1 MSLTSS
7 DGSSTPRVPLLTALV
22 PVVIVVKEVD
32 PAGAYARSYLEK
44 FASVAVPTMLT
55 VLTMFE
61 LFAGAVIFTFGSV
74 LSLTVGCTVRS
85 VLPEIPSLVARMLA
99 PPSAAA
105 EATPVDG
112 LIVAAPESLLH
123 VTWPDRFW
131 LVPLVSTPV

>member
-1 MSLTSS
+1 MSGARS
-7 DGSSTPRVPLLTALV
+7 DGARTPRVPVRTALGR
-22 PVVIVVKEVD
+22 VVVGVKAGG
-32 PAGAYARSYLEK
+32 PGGAYARSYLEK

-85 VLPEIPSLVARMLA
+85 VLPEMPSLVARMLA

-123 VTWPDRFW
+123 V
-131 LVPLVSTPV
+131 